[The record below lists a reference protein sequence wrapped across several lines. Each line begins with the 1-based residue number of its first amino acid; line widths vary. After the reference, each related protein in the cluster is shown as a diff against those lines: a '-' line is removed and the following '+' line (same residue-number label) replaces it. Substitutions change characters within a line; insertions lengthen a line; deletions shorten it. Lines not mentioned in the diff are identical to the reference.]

1 MIKLLK
7 MAEVRLENQHLNE
20 GTDKEEIDEPD
31 SAFIINKNFKGVHKK
46 FKGPDI
52 NTDKM
57 DSPNSIPSS
66 ENEFETWHTTSFKSY
81 AVSPKFQTNSDVMLN
96 DAGKSYQN
104 QYYRWASYNLT
115 LFKIHNN

>member
-1 MIKLLK
+1 
-7 MAEVRLENQHLNE
+7 MAEGRLDNQHLYEVNHE
-20 GTDKEEIDEPD
+20 EEIDEPD
-31 SAFIINKNFKGVHKK
+31 SAFIINKNFKGVRKK

-52 NTDKM
+52 NTDNM

-81 AVSPKFQTNSDVMLN
+81 AVSPKFQTHSEVMSN

-104 QYYRWASYNLT
+104 LHYTRTS
-115 LFKIHNN
+115 